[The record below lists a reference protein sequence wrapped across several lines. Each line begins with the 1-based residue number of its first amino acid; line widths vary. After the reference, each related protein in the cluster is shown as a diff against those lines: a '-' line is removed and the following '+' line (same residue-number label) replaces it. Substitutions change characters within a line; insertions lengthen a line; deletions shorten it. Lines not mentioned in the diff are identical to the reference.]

1 MSKHVFKIEDGRFG
15 LTLTDPDVTDACA
28 ATIADFDAFTCQITN
43 GALTASPNVTQETIP
58 ATWCDPEENVPQVAA
73 TSYSL
78 EISYLQDPDLVDGLS
93 RFLFEHDADLAWFFM
108 GLSGDNPPK
117 AVGQVRL
124 TSGQIGGE
132 GRITLT
138 ADATLP
144 CDGKPVVCFGDAT
157 TSESVGG
164 GTGLDATGATAG
176 SPGTFTPPGADPP
189 ANLATLNAA
198 GVTASPAGAWSTG
211 QHVVLGDATHAHWD
225 GTAPWVTGN
234 AP

>member
-1 MSKHVFKIEDGRFG
+1 MSKHVFKIENGSFG
-15 LTLTDPDVTDACA
+15 LTLVDPEVTDACTA
-28 ATIADFDAFTCQITN
+28 VIADFDAFTCQITN
-43 GALTASPNVTQETIP
+43 GALTASPNVTQETVP
-58 ATWCDPEENVPQVAA
+58 ATWCDPEESVPQVGA

-78 EISYLQDPDLVDGLS
+78 ELSYLQDPDLVDGLS

-117 AVGQVRL
+117 AVGTVRL

-132 GRITLT
+132 GRVTLT

-144 CDGKPVVCFGDAT
+144 CDGKPIVCFGDAT

-176 SPGTFTPPGADPP
+176 NPGTFTPPGSDPP
-189 ANLATLNAA
+189 ANLAAMA
-198 GVTASPAGAWSTG
+198 GITASPGTAWTTG
-211 QHVVLGDATHAHWD
+211 QHVILGDSSHAHWD